1 VGLALPHPI
10 PLPAEGDAYR
20 IRLRRP
26 HPGQRAMIEAAK
38 RFNVACMGRRFGK
51 TEFGLERLAPL
62 VAGGEPCAWFA
73 PGYKYVGD
81 VWRDAKRILRPVIAS
96 KNEQEKRLETIT
108 GGVLEVWT
116 LDGEDPARGRKYR
129 RVVIDEAA
137 IVRDLMKKWNEA
149 IRPTLT
155 DLRGDAWFLST
166 PKGANDF
173 KALFDRHKT
182 RPNWAS
188 FQAPTHANPFIDPAE
203 LEEARLDLP
212 ELVWRQEFLAQFV
225 DMAGLIVERE
235 WLQVVPDYPRDQ
247 MRIGIGVD
255 LAVSLRDNAATPA
268 QQKAKRDPDYFAIV
282 VLGWHADGTLY
293 VLDAYRARL
302 KFHQQL
308 EAVKEYAEKWSPGAI
323 AIEAVQYQAVLA
335 QELLRTTTLP
345 VVPVTPSKDKLT
357 RFQPMVG
364 RYAHGFVRHL
374 PTLPEA
380 FTEELLSFPVGD
392 HDDFVD
398 ALGYAHAAVGMGSA
412 GAVALAGNTLE
423 LDNYATA

>member
-1 VGLALPHPI
+1 MGAALRHPVQLDGA
-10 PLPAEGDAYR
+10 PLR
-20 IRLRRP
+20 IQLPRP
-26 HPGQRAMIEAAK
+26 HAGQVQLIQGAK

-51 TEFGLERLAPL
+51 TAFGLDRIAPL
-62 VAGGEPCAWFA
+62 VAGGEPVAWFA
-73 PGYKYVGD
+73 PAYKYVAD
-81 VWRDAKRILRPVIAS
+81 VWRDAKRILRPIIAT
-96 KNEQEKRLETIT
+96 KNEQEKRLETVT
-108 GGVLEVWT
+108 GGVLECWT
-116 LDGEDPARGRKYR
+116 LDDPDAARGRKYR
-129 RVVIDEAA
+129 RIVVDEAA
-137 IVRDLMKKWNEA
+137 MVRGLLDRWNMA

-182 RPNWAS
+182 RPSWAA

-203 LEEARLDLP
+203 LEEARLDVP
-212 ELVWRQEFLAQFV
+212 ELVWRQEYLAQFV
-225 DMAGLIVERE
+225 DMAGMVVERE
-235 WLQVVPDYPRDQ
+235 WLHTVGDYPRDL
-247 MRIGIGVD
+247 MRIGMGVD
-255 LAVSLRDNAATPA
+255 LAVSLRENAATPA
-268 QQKAKRDPDYFAIV
+268 QQKRSRDPDYFAIV
-282 VLGWHADGTLY
+282 VLGWHADGTIY

-308 EAVKEYAEKWSPGAI
+308 EAVKEYGEKWSPGAI
-323 AIEAVQYQAVLA
+323 AIEAIQYQAVLA

-380 FTEELLSFPVGD
+380 FTEELLSFPAGD

-398 ALGYAHAAVGMGSA
+398 ALGYAHAAAGMGSA